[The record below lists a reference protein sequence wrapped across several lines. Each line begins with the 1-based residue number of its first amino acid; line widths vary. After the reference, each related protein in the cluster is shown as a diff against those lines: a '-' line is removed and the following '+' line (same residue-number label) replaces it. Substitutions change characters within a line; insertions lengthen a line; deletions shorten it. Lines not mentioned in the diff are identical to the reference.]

1 MRLRLLPGFITPLPP
16 IAMPGEI
23 RSAVNAGAR
32 VVFNLSGGKDSS
44 AALFSVMATRD
55 ELGHP
60 APLRPAIHP
69 DLGRAEWDATPA
81 MVERIA
87 RQAGLALHIVRRKAG
102 DLFDRWAARFASGK
116 RRYEALET
124 YNLIGPWS
132 SASLALLHLGGESP
146 RHRTAPRTDVCGR
159 DHHQRPRAPARRK
172 HRPVADPR
180 VQTGSALRE
189 TRKRARHD
197 DDAVAPDRRMDE
209 QRCLRHPRRLRHP
222 ASRSLYPLRQFAPF
236 VPLLRPPVPRR
247 RQSVSLGTLEPRCTP
262 SPGRARGGI
271 DLLVSARTLACR
283 YRT

>member
-23 RSAVNAGAR
+23 RSAVNAGVR
-32 VVFNLSGGKDSS
+32 VVFNLLGGKDSS
-44 AALFSVMATRD
+44 AALFSVMATLD

-60 APLRPAIHP
+60 APLRSVIHP

-102 DLFDRWAARFASGK
+102 DLFDRWAARFESGK

-124 YNLIGPWS
+124 YILIGPWS
-132 SASLALLHLGGESP
+132 SARLTLLHLGGKSP
-146 RHRTAPRTDVCGR
+146 CHRTSPRTDVCGR

-172 HRPVADPR
+172 HRPIADPCI
-180 VQTGSALRE
+180 QTGSALRE

-197 DDAVAPDRRMDE
+197 NDAVAPDRRMDE
-209 QRCLRHPRRLRHP
+209 PRRLRCP
-222 ASRSLYPLRQFAPF
+222 
-236 VPLLRPPVPRR
+236 
-247 RQSVSLGTLEPRCTP
+247 
-262 SPGRARGGI
+262 
-271 DLLVSARTLACR
+271 
-283 YRT
+283 